1 MPNGKPAGVRCV
13 QLDEHNGCKI
23 FGQPGRPRVCA
34 SLPPSTEMCGES
46 APQAMFFLSELERL
60 TA

>member
-1 MPNGKPAGVRCV
+1 V
-13 QLDEHNGCKI
+13 QLDEHDGCRI

-34 SLPPSTEMCGES
+34 SLQPAQEMCGASRE
-46 APQAMFFLSELERL
+46 QAMFYLSELERL